1 MYERKQLQILK
12 TRLQESRKF
21 IQVILGPRQTG
32 KTTLVKQLT
41 QSIAVP
47 WIFVSA
53 DDVSTSNNIW
63 IEQQWENARIKL
75 HAENPPYVVLI
86 IDEIQKIH
94 NWSEVVKAQWDNDTF
109 EDVQVKVI
117 LLGSAKLTIQK
128 GLTESLTGRCETISM
143 THWDFSEMK
152 EAFSFTPEQFAWFG
166 GYPGTVSLMNE
177 EERWRDYVLHSLI
190 ETTISKDILMLT
202 RIDKPILLKRVFE
215 LGCAYSGQILSYSK
229 MMGQIQ
235 DAGNT
240 TTLAHY
246 LNLLDATG
254 LLTGLEKYSH
264 EKLRQRASSPKFQ
277 VQNNALF
284 SVMCGRNFS
293 QTKEQPSL
301 WGRHVETAI
310 GTHLLNAC
318 KTSNINIYY
327 WRERNDE
334 MDFVLEKNSKII
346 GIEVK
351 SGSTEKISG
360 LRKFKEHVQPDKIYL
375 ISNSGMS
382 WQEYLTINVN
392 DLF

>member
-1 MYERKQLQILK
+1 MLFR
-12 TRLQESRKF
+12 S
-21 IQVILGPRQTG
+21 
-32 KTTLVKQLT
+32 
-41 QSIAVP
+41 VP
-47 WIFVSA
+47 
-53 DDVSTSNNIW
+53 TSNNLW
-63 IEQQWENARIKL
+63 IEQQWQTARIRLKTENANCI
-75 HAENPPYVVLI
+75 VLI

-94 NWSEVVKAQWDNDTF
+94 NWSEVVKSQWDKDTF
-109 EDVQVKVI
+109 EDIQVKVI

-128 GLTESLTGRCETISM
+128 GLTESLAGRCETIAM
-143 THWDFSEMK
+143 THWDYLEMK
-152 EAFSFTPEQFAWFG
+152 QAFDFTPEQFVWFG
-166 GYPGTVSLMNE
+166 GYPGTVSLIND
-177 EERWRDYVLHSLI
+177 EERWRDYVLNALI

-202 RIDKPILLKRVFE
+202 RIDKPILLKRLFE

-229 MMGQIQ
+229 MLGQIQ

-254 LLTGLEKYSH
+254 LLSGLEKFSR

-284 SVMCGRNFS
+284 SVMCGRNFKQS
-293 QTKEQPSL
+293 IEQPAI

-318 KTSNINIYY
+318 KTNNINIFY

-334 MDFVLEKNSKII
+334 IDFVLEKNSKII

-351 SGSTEKISG
+351 SGNTEKATGIE
-360 LRKFKEHVQPDKIYL
+360 KFKQNVKPDKVYL
-375 ISNSGMS
+375 ISNTGLS
-382 WQEYLTINVN
+382 WQEFLTININ